1 MKLHVS
7 VSVLQASWSLNA
19 NKDFQMST
27 FPPVVIIG
35 GGLAGLAAA
44 VGLSSCGVTCRVLES
59 RQKLGGRASSF
70 VDPTNGEELDNCQ
83 HVSMGCC
90 TNFAH
95 FMQTIGA
102 ERLFRR
108 EKSLTFLGTTGHAT
122 VMKAAPLPAP
132 LHLLPSMASLH
143 WLSLSERMRLLYG
156 LSSLLRTSSSR
167 LRGVRLSDWLTQ
179 HYQTPRICSGFWHLV
194 LVSALSESLDR
205 IDASYA
211 RKVLLDGF
219 ARNRTGWEV
228 LVPTESLTR
237 LNDEIASDFLASR
250 GVVIDR
256 SAPVENLTLEQQ
268 LISHITTRRGEE
280 IPAEDVIVAIPPYR
294 LKSLLDASG
303 VDQSGWPAFSQ
314 IETAPIASV
323 HLWFDRPLT
332 SLPNAVLVDRVS
344 QWMFNRSTG
353 EAEPGDPWYCQVVIS
368 ASRDIE
374 SADQNAIVNQVA
386 DELRQTWPEAR
397 DAQLLRGRL
406 VIERRA
412 VFSVTPGIDQLRPTQ
427 QSPIGNLQLAGD
439 WTQTGWPATMEGA
452 VRSGYQAAENV
463 LRRRGLEATLLQ
475 PDLPSVWL
483 SRLAFPQ

>member
-1 MKLHVS
+1 
-7 VSVLQASWSLNA
+7 
-19 NKDFQMST
+19 MST
-27 FPPVVIIG
+27 SPPVVIVG

-44 VGLSSCGVTCRVLES
+44 VGLSLHGVKCRVLES

-70 VDPTNGEELDNCQ
+70 IDPTNGEELDNCQ

-108 EKSLTFLGTTGHAT
+108 EMSLTFIGTSGRST

-132 LHLLPSMASLH
+132 LHLFPSMASLN
-143 WLSLSERMRLLYG
+143 WLSLSERMRLLLG
-156 LSSLLRTSSSR
+156 LSSLLRTPSSQ
-167 LRGVRLSDWLTQ
+167 LRGVRLSDWLEQ
-179 HYQTPRICSGFWHLV
+179 HHQTPRICSGFWHLV

-237 LNDEIASDFLASR
+237 LNDEIASEFLTRR
-250 GVVIDR
+250 GVIIER
-256 SAPVENLTLEQQ
+256 SAQVENLTLEQQ
-268 LISHITTRRGEE
+268 LVSGITTRTGEE
-280 IPAEDVIVAIPPYR
+280 IPVEDVIVAIPPYR
-294 LKSLLDASG
+294 LAPLLEASG
-303 VDQSGWPAFSQ
+303 IDQSGWPDLSK

-332 SLPNAVLVDRVS
+332 TMPNAVLVDRMS

-353 EAEPGDPWYCQVVIS
+353 VTQPGEPWYCQVVIS

-374 SADQNAIVNQVA
+374 SIDQNAIVNQVA
-386 DELRQTWPEAR
+386 DELRETWPEAR

-406 VIERRA
+406 VVERRA
-412 VFSVTPGIDQLRPTQ
+412 VFSVTPGIDQLRPAQ
-427 QSPIGNLQLAGD
+427 QSPIRNLQLAGD

-452 VRSGYQAAENV
+452 VRSGYLAAENV
-463 LRRRGLEATLLQ
+463 LRRRGIKATVLQ

-483 SRLAFPQ
+483 SRLAFPE

>member
-1 MKLHVS
+1 
-7 VSVLQASWSLNA
+7 
-19 NKDFQMST
+19 MST
-27 FPPVVIIG
+27 TPPVVIVG

-44 VGLSSCGVTCRVLES
+44 VGLSLHGVKCRVLES

-70 VDPTNGEELDNCQ
+70 IDPANGEELDNCQ

-108 EKSLTFLGTTGHAT
+108 ETSLTFIGTSGRST

-132 LHLLPSMASLH
+132 LHLLPSLASLN
-143 WLSLSERMRLLYG
+143 WLSLSERMRLLLG
-156 LSSLLRTSSSR
+156 LSSLLRTPSHQ
-167 LRGVRLSDWLTQ
+167 LRGVRLSDWLERHQ
-179 HYQTPRICSGFWHLV
+179 QTPRICSGFWHLV

-237 LNDEIASDFLASR
+237 LNDEIASEYLTTR
-250 GVVIDR
+250 GVIIDR
-256 SAPVENLTLEQQ
+256 SLPVESLVHNQQ
-268 LISHITTRRGEE
+268 QVSHIRTRAGEA
-280 IPAEDVIVAIPPYR
+280 IPVEDLIVAVPPYR
-294 LKSLLDASG
+294 LASLLEASHI
-303 VDQSGWPAFSQ
+303 SPTGWTDLSK

-332 SLPNAVLVDRVS
+332 SMPNAVLVDRMS

-353 EAEPGDPWYCQVVIS
+353 VTQPGEPWYCQVVIS

-374 SADQNAIVNQVA
+374 SIDQNAIVNQVA
-386 DELRQTWPEAR
+386 DELRQTWPESR
-397 DAQLLRGRL
+397 DARLVQGRL

-412 VFSVTPGIDQLRPTQ
+412 VFSVTPGIDLRRPTQ
-427 QSPIGNLQLAGD
+427 QSPILNLQLAGD

-452 VRSGYQAAENV
+452 VRSGYLAAENV
-463 LRRRGLEATLLQ
+463 LRRRGIEARVLQ
-475 PDLPSVWL
+475 ADLPSVWL
-483 SRLAFPQ
+483 SRLAFPE

>member
-1 MKLHVS
+1 
-7 VSVLQASWSLNA
+7 
-19 NKDFQMST
+19 MSSP
-27 FPPVVIIG
+27 PPVVIIG

-44 VGLSSCGVTCRVLES
+44 VGLASRGVACRILES

-70 VDPTNGEELDNCQ
+70 IDPTNGEELDNCQ

-95 FMQTIGA
+95 FIQTIGA
-102 ERLFRR
+102 ERYFRR
-108 EKSLTFLGTTGHAT
+108 EKSLTFIGPTGRST
-122 VMKAAPLPAP
+122 VMSVAPLPAP

-143 WLSLSERMRLLYG
+143 WLSVSERLRLLLG
-156 LSSLLRTSSSR
+156 LSSLLRTPSSR
-167 LRGVRLSDWLTQ
+167 LRGVKLADWLEQ
-179 HYQTPRICSGFWHLV
+179 HHQSPRICSGFWHLV

-228 LVPTESLTR
+228 LIPTESLTR
-237 LNDEIASDFLASR
+237 LNDELAAEHLISHGVAIA
-250 GVVIDR
+250 R
-256 SAPVENLTLEQQ
+256 STPIERLKIHQQ
-268 LISHITTRRGEE
+268 LLSHITTRDGEE
-280 IPAEDVIVAIPPYR
+280 IPVEDVIVAIPSYR
-294 LKSLLDASG
+294 LSSLLEASHI
-303 VDQSGWPAFSQ
+303 DQTGWPDLSQ

-332 SLPNAVLVDRVS
+332 TMPNAVLVDRLS

-353 EAEPGDPWYCQVVIS
+353 PTQPGEPWYCQVVIS

-386 DELRQTWPEAR
+386 DELRHTWPEAR
-397 DAQLLRGRL
+397 DSQLLRGRL

-412 VFSVTPGIDQLRPTQ
+412 VFSATPGIDQLRPVQ
-427 QSPIGNLQLAGD
+427 QSPINNLQLAGD

-452 VRSGYQAAENV
+452 VRSGYLAAENV
-463 LRRRGLEATLLQ
+463 LRRRGISGTILQ